1 MNLRDAIAG
10 MVVALVLAALI
21 VARDFDMFRLG
32 H

>member
-1 MNLRDAIAG
+1 MNLRDAIAV

-21 VARDFDMFRLG
+21 VARDFGMFRLG